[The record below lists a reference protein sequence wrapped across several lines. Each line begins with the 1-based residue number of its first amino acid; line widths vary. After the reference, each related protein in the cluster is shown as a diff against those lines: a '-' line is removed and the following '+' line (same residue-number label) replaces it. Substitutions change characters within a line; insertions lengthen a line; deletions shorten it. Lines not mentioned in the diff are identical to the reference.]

1 MGGPTECW
9 TLNISEW
16 TGTRGP
22 CPSDGGV
29 SSLSHILETQPVPLR
44 YYLSAKACAGILRR
58 AAKRGKALP
67 TLLRK
72 ALSAVAE
79 GLSGREKR
87 EGKTRSLQSHM
98 AGVTD
103 PTPSALPRA

>member
-29 SSLSHILETQPVPLR
+29 CSLSHVLETAPVPRR
-44 YYLSAKACAGILRR
+44 YYLTAKACAGILRR
-58 AAKRGKALP
+58 AVTRGKVLP
-67 TLLRK
+67 TMLLH
-72 ALSAVAE
+72 ALRVVAGE
-79 GLSGREKR
+79 LIEPEIRED
-87 EGKTRSLQSHM
+87 KT
-98 AGVTD
+98 
-103 PTPSALPRA
+103 P